1 MPKPII
7 VYDFRSPLRRPGG
20 YKIPTI
26 PTAVMDLNVFS
37 QVVEDDDSY
46 LNVRSSI
53 ILEVF
58 NIQIL
63 KLEL

>member
-1 MPKPII
+1 MPKPIT
-7 VYDFRSPLRRPGG
+7 VNDFRSPLRRPGG

-53 ILEVF
+53 IL
-58 NIQIL
+58 
-63 KLEL
+63 